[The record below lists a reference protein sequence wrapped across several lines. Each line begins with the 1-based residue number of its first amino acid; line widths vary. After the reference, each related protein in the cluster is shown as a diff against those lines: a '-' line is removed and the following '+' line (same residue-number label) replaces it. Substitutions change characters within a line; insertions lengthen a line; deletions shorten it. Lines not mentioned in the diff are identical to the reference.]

1 MNYWIEWYQGLDYF
15 SVEINVIK
23 LIEMGTTAL
32 QLFVQWKHIKVT
44 ATLYFD
50 LGFEVLIRCSLKQ
63 GSNTLET

>member
-32 QLFVQWKHIKVT
+32 QLFVQWKHIKAT
-44 ATLYFD
+44 ATWYFD
-50 LGFEVLIRCSLKQ
+50 LSFEVRGRS
-63 GSNTLET
+63 

>member
-32 QLFVQWKHIKVT
+32 QLFVQWKHIKAT
-44 ATLYFD
+44 ATSQYV
-50 LGFEVLIRCSLKQ
+50 EQKSNEHQKNMRNTIIELK
-63 GSNTLET
+63 